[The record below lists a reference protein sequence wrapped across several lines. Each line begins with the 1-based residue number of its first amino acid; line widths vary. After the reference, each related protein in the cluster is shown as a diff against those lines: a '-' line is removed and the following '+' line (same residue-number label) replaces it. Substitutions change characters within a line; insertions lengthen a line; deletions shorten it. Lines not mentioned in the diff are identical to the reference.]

1 MTGSGGTR
9 GYKWGCISA
18 KWGYIPLSTPSR
30 YPAQGCVKLGAHKT
44 GCSNS
49 PTPYNITPY
58 RTPRNSATPGLE
70 LPALRA
76 CGEDPKGGG
85 VHSPFTI
92 HHSPFTIHHSPFTIH
107 HSPFTIHHSPFTLF
121 IQATLVRQWGSNY
134 PYPDGPGGTRYPPG
148 ARQHPQGV
156 THFLPGTP
164 GTN

>member
-1 MTGSGGTR
+1 MGVHFRKVGVHT
-9 GYKWGCISA
+9 
-18 KWGYIPLSTPSR
+18 LSTPSR

-76 CGEDPKGGG
+76 CGENPKGGG

-107 HSPFTIHHSPFTLF
+107 HSPFSFRPRWCANGVRITRTQTGQEGPAIP
-121 IQATLVRQWGSNY
+121 QAQDNILRGLPNFCRGHRGQTEK
-134 PYPDGPGGTRYPPG
+134 
-148 ARQHPQGV
+148 HP
-156 THFLPGTP
+156 
-164 GTN
+164 

>member
-1 MTGSGGTR
+1 MGVHFRKVGVHT
-9 GYKWGCISA
+9 
-18 KWGYIPLSTPSR
+18 LSTPSR

-85 VHSPFTI
+85 AFTI
-92 HHSPFTIHHSPFTIH
+92 HPFHSGHAGAPMGFELPVPRRARRDPLSPRRKTTSSGGYPLFAGDTGDKLKNTRNPLSPLRKTVPGNTGDKRNFTGDT
-107 HSPFTIHHSPFTLF
+107 
-121 IQATLVRQWGSNY
+121 G
-134 PYPDGPGGTRYPPG
+134 DK
-148 ARQHPQGV
+148 
-156 THFLPGTP
+156 
-164 GTN
+164 